1 MAAIDTRT
9 TAPAPVTWADLAA
22 AGLSSR
28 QIAMLETL
36 AQRYPWTEF
45 LDTDQEYQRLVF
57 LRWRYRTG
65 RLSDG

>member
-1 MAAIDTRT
+1 MTALNTHP
-9 TAPAPVTWADLAA
+9 TAPALVTRADLAG

-28 QIAMLETL
+28 QIAMLEAL

-65 RLSDG
+65 HLSDG